1 MKEEREDDALPC
13 FVELPGSGE
22 TNIKRENC
30 NMIDSKLAL
39 VCDEC
44 GKEWKTK
51 GHLKRHMQ
59 MVHQNVHFKCD
70 GCDYKATDKRYVERH
85 ILFVHEKKITSYIC
99 TICSH
104 QMNTVRALKSH
115 NARKHMELSH
125 ACKSCEYKTADKS
138 DLKKHISAVHDGVKY
153 PCNLCQHK
161 FSAKNSLRKHIVG
174 IHTETKF
181 ECDQCSLKTNF
192 QSNLIAHKRAMH
204 KSPGNLRCDKLNFN
218 TFNSIQEMED
228 KHEYPAHL
236 NINLSKTRIFFIPK
250 ESKDPL
256 I

>member
-1 MKEEREDDALPC
+1 
-13 FVELPGSGE
+13 
-22 TNIKRENC
+22 
-30 NMIDSKLAL
+30 
-39 VCDEC
+39 
-44 GKEWKTK
+44 
-51 GHLKRHMQ
+51 
-59 MVHQNVHFKCD
+59 MVHQNVHFNCD

-104 QMNTVRALKSH
+104 QMNTLTALKSH
-115 NARKHMELSH
+115 NARKHMELHH
-125 ACKSCEYKTADKS
+125 ACTSCKYKTADKS

-153 PCNLCQHK
+153 PCSLCQQK

-204 KSPGNLRCDKLNFN
+204 KSPGKLRCDQQLNLN
-218 TFNSIQEMED
+218 TFNSTQEMED
-228 KHEYPAHL
+228 KHQYPEHL
-236 NINLSKTRIFFIPK
+236 NINLPKTRIFFIPK

-256 I
+256 IQQ

>member
-13 FVELPGSGE
+13 FVEIPGSGE
-22 TNIKRENC
+22 MNIKRENC

-59 MVHQNVHFKCD
+59 MVHQDVHFKCD

-85 ILFVHEKKITSYIC
+85 ILFVHENKITRYIC

-104 QMNTVRALKSH
+104 GMNTLTALKSH
-115 NARKHMELSH
+115 NARKHMELHH
-125 ACKSCEYKTADKS
+125 ACTSCKYKTADKS

-218 TFNSIQEMED
+218 TSNSTQEMED

>member
-1 MKEEREDDALPC
+1 MEDEREDDAVPC
-13 FVELPGSGE
+13 FVEISGSGKM
-22 TNIKRENC
+22 NIERENC
-30 NMIDSKLAL
+30 YMIDSKLAL

-59 MVHQNVHFKCD
+59 MIHQNVHIKCD
-70 GCDYKATDKRYVERH
+70 KCDYKATDKRFVEKH
-85 ILFVHEKKITSYIC
+85 SLFVHENMKTRYTC
-99 TICSH
+99 RICSH
-104 QMNTVRALKSH
+104 QVNSLSGLKNH
-115 NARKHMELSH
+115 NARKHKELPH
-125 ACKSCEYKTADKS
+125 VCASCEYKTADKT
-138 DLKKHISAVHDGVKY
+138 DLKRHINAVHVGVKY
-153 PCNLCQHK
+153 TCSLCQHK

-181 ECDQCSLKTNF
+181 ECDQCSLQTNF

-218 TFNSIQEMED
+218 TSNSTQEMED